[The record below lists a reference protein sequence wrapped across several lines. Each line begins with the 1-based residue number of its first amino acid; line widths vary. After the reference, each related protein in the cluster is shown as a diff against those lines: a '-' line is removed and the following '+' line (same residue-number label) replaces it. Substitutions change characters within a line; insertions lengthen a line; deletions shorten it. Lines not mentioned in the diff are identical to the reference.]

1 MSPPCQW
8 TGWGYAVDMLHV
20 QSRGQ
25 SISLA
30 QGLTQPPNSRLIA
43 VLQESVDA
51 PTYSEME
58 VLSLVPR
65 HLSGYVHC
73 MFISKR
79 KECLVKLATR
89 MRIIIAVLLINIHRN
104 CEQNA

>member
-1 MSPPCQW
+1 M
-8 TGWGYAVDMLHV
+8 DMLHV

-43 VLQESVDA
+43 MLQESVDA

-65 HLSGYVHC
+65 RSSGYVHC
-73 MFISKR
+73 MLISKV
-79 KECLVKLATR
+79 ER
-89 MRIIIAVLLINIHRN
+89 MPSKTCNAHARN
-104 CEQNA
+104 HCSFVHKYSSEL